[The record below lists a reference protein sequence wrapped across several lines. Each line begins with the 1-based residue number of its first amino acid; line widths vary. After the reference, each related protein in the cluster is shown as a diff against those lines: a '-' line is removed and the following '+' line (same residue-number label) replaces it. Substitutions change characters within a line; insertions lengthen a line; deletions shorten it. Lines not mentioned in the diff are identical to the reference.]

1 MPEARDPRGVRAQR
15 ELDDDALLR
24 MFAKA
29 RDRGDRDRA
38 AEIWAQMVHNH
49 ADRVIA
55 MVSAWRY
62 PGSGDRVQPVDRDE
76 AISRAFWKVGRKM
89 VDTFEGDTVPELRA
103 AMRRAV
109 DFACRDTLRHVA
121 TYDRHHAGSL
131 DEPAGENSSAGRYD
145 AELADEGGFAE
156 LDRSQQRAEAADRV
170 ARALAQLPE
179 RNRQVLQM
187 TLDEQPVQQIA
198 ATLETSE
205 QNVHQLRSRGMKK
218 LKEVLEHDLD

>member
-1 MPEARDPRGVRAQR
+1 MGDAGDPSGVRAQR
-15 ELDDDALLR
+15 ELDDDALVR
-24 MFAKA
+24 MFVKA
-29 RDRGDRDRA
+29 RDRGDRERA
-38 AEIWAQMVHNH
+38 ADIWAQIVHDH
-49 ADRVIA
+49 ADRMIA
-55 MVSAWRY
+55 LVAAWRY

-76 AISRAFWKVGRKM
+76 AISRAFWKVGRRM
-89 VDTFEGDTVPELRA
+89 VDTFEGDTLPELRA

-131 DEPAGENSSAGRYD
+131 DEPAGEGSAAGRYD

-156 LDRSQQRAEAADRV
+156 LDRAQQRVAAAGRV

-187 TLDEQPVQQIA
+187 TLDQRTVPQIA
-198 ATLETSE
+198 AALDTSE
-205 QNVHQLRSRGMKK
+205 QNIHQLRSRGMKK
-218 LKEVLEHDLD
+218 LKEVLGHGHD